1 MSNKNNYNNSVLH
14 SLLLELLG
22 ADIEFIVFG
31 VCSDYTTIIF
41 NDINVRTFD
50 KCQSVIETLVHFNII
65 NVIDYFSKDGLYT
78 FYIKFQ

>member
-1 MSNKNNYNNSVLH
+1 MSNKNKHNNSVLH
-14 SLLLELLG
+14 NLLLELLG

-31 VCSDYTTIIF
+31 VNPDYTTIIF

-50 KCQSVIETLVHFNII
+50 
-65 NVIDYFSKDGLYT
+65 FSKDGLYT